1 MVRIGNEN
9 GMCFQKSDRV
19 GCREEE
25 KASNTEEAVDGQHQC
40 EYFREYVLSVE
51 EPQERAA

>member
-25 KASNTEEAVDGQHQC
+25 KASNTEEEVDGQHQC
-40 EYFREYVLSVE
+40 EYFRE
-51 EPQERAA
+51 